1 MGQDIAMKRR
11 FLKAG
16 INTLFALLFLLPLHA
31 NASGEEGGHGSEQKT
46 EYDAGKSIMDHV
58 TDGYSIHFFTVN
70 KGTEDEWHASI
81 PLPIIAYTDEGTDVF
96 MSSKLHHGHA
106 TYKSESTGYEYGL
119 KDGDLTIVN
128 GDDAALMDLS
138 ITRDVAG
145 MFFVLLLLCL
155 MFIPVARAYQKRE
168 QSSPKGW
175 QALMEPLILFI
186 RDEVAKPNIGEK
198 RYQRFMP
205 FLLTVFFFIL
215 VANIAG
221 LMPFLGG
228 FNVTGNIG
236 IIAVLAGMVLIVTNV
251 AANKEYWRHI
261 FAMPGI
267 PVFLYPIMIPIELVQ
282 IISKPF
288 VLMVRLTAN
297 MTAGHIII
305 LSFAALIMMFGQDS
319 AATGYSVSVGS
330 VLFMIFMNMLKLLIS
345 FIQAYVFV
353 LLSAIY
359 FGSAMEEAH

>member
-1 MGQDIAMKRR
+1 MKLGIRTLII
-11 FLKAG
+11 FLFFP
-16 INTLFALLFLLPLHA
+16 LALS
-31 NASGEEGGHGSEQKT
+31 ASEGGQHGEQNGDDNA
-46 EYDAGKSIMDHV
+46 YDAGKSIMKHV
-58 TDGYSIHFFTVN
+58 RDGYSIHFFTVN

-81 PLPIIAYTDEGTDVF
+81 PLPIIAYTDKGMDVF
-96 MSSKLHHGHA
+96 MASELHHGHS
-106 TYKSESTGYEYGL
+106 THKSESTGYEYGL
-119 KDGDLTIVN
+119 KKGSLSIVN
-128 GDDAALMDLS
+128 ADDASLSDLS

-145 MFFVLLLLCL
+145 MFFVLFLMCL
-155 MFIPVARAYQKRE
+155 MFIPVAKAYRKRE
-168 QSSPKGW
+168 NAAPKGW
-175 QALMEPLILFI
+175 QGLVEPLVLFI
-186 RDEVAKPNIGEK
+186 RDEVAKPNIGEH
-198 RYQRFMP
+198 RYHRFMP

-215 VANIAG
+215 IANVVG

-236 IIAVLAGMVLIVTNV
+236 IIAVLALMVLLVTNV
-251 AANKEYWRHI
+251 IANKEYWKHI

-319 AATGYSVSVGS
+319 ALTGYSVSAGS

-359 FGSAMEEAH
+359 FGSALEEAH